1 MPGHAGYRMS
11 DTMLMTED
19 GATPLTVLPKAI
31 DDIVI
36 AA

>member
-1 MPGHAGYRMS
+1 VS
-11 DTMLMTED
+11 DSMLITDD
-19 GATPLTVLPKAI
+19 GATPLTSYPKAI